1 MQVHCQQRDL
11 RPAVFG
17 GMIRYS
23 LRSAKDIVFSCFFNW
38 GFWRWSLEPRISI
51 VETNIFQATPFYS
64 EFQLLFFQGFGNH
77 RWYTELG
84 ILFLLSTVVALLGF
98 CKLPLEYQKIT
109 AKNIHPSALRDLLR
123 WTWRFPFLFVA
134 PPNGNQNVYYPEKW
148 LKKHDPSMFNLKW
161 SPFPEGHSS
170 NSFFWGGRQ
179 WFQRPNRFFDVY
191 LRMSNACQRS

>member
-11 RPAVFG
+11 RPTVFG

-84 ILFLLSTVVALLGF
+84 ILFLLSTVVA
-98 CKLPLEYQKIT
+98 CCPLNTKKSLQKIS
-109 AKNIHPSALRDLLR
+109 IQALSETYPDGRGG
-123 WTWRFPFLFVA
+123 FLFCSLL
-134 PPNGNQNVYYPEKW
+134 PRTETKMYIIQKNGWKNTILQCLIWNGP
-148 LKKHDPSMFNLKW
+148 L
-161 SPFPEGHSS
+161 FPKDICQIP
-170 NSFFWGGRQ
+170 FFWGVVSGFSVQ
-179 WFQRPNRFFDVY
+179 TVSSTFT
-191 LRMSNACQRS
+191 